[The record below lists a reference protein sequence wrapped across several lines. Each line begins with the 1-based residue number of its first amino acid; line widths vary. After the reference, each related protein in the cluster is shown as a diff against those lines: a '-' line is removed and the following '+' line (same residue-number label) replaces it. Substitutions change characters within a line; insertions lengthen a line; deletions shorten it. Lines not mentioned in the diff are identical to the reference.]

1 MNDKKLFDY
10 IFSGQILE
18 FETHAFM
25 NNEDF
30 WGSICASIVGSTC
43 SYVLCIGDGAHSDS
57 TQLLMPELG
66 FQTGM
71 ITEKH
76 GDFSI

>member
-1 MNDKKLFDY
+1 MNDKKLFGY

-30 WGSICASIVGSTC
+30 WGSICGIIAGSTC
-43 SYVLCIGDGAHSDS
+43 SYVLCRGSG
-57 TQLLMPELG
+57 TYMEMMMETLG
-66 FQTGM
+66 
-71 ITEKH
+71 
-76 GDFSI
+76 